1 MKNLILKPEKETS
14 VRKIELQNWNYPNNR
29 KGGNEGGSGMFYK
42 ENWGWEFRVKKR
54 GSEVMGWLNR
64 ERLEKKH

>member
-29 KGGNEGGSGMFYK
+29 EGGSEGGSGMF
-42 ENWGWEFRVKKR
+42 
-54 GSEVMGWLNR
+54 
-64 ERLEKKH
+64 